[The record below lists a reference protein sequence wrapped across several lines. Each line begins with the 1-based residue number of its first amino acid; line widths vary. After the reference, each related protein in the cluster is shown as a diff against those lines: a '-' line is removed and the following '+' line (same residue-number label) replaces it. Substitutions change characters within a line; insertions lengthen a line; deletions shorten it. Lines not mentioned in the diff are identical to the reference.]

1 MLLCL
6 MDFRSSSSLL
16 SSSSRDIASNLLGV
30 VQLFEL
36 VDYLGHHP
44 CCRVPISFCRLGL
57 LLAALV
63 EGICSIVDAVDIAIV
78 TASAF
83 NITIIRSPFELQLL
97 VLQFLALPLPFTRL
111 GCSQLVGSLV
121 RY

>member
-1 MLLCL
+1 M
-6 MDFRSSSSLL
+6 
-16 SSSSRDIASNLLGV
+16 
-30 VQLFEL
+30 FEL

-63 EGICSIVDAVDIAIV
+63 VGICSIVSAVDIAIV
-78 TASAF
+78 TASVF
-83 NITIIRSPFELQLL
+83 DFTIVRPPFELQLL

-111 GCSQLVGSLV
+111 GSSQLIG
-121 RY
+121 